1 MAQPIGNMV
10 VKVGIDDTGFNRGVE
25 GLKRQMRLAN
35 SEMKAAGS
43 IYKNTGQQ
51 SKLLQSQMEGLNN
64 KYQIQGRLVQEH
76 RKRYEEL
83 AREKGKDSRET
94 QIQARR
100 LNDSIAV
107 HQNLGKE
114 LQQVTK
120 EFENTSDSGKRAAGV
135 FSVFKKD
142 SQGVSEELN
151 AVYTS
156 ATTAGKALTALG
168 AAGVIGIGASVKVAA
183 DFEKA
188 MSRVGA
194 LANSTNDQMVE
205 LTDTARHLGATTQFT
220 DGQVAEGMQY
230 LAMAGYKTNQIIGA
244 MPGLLATAAAGQTDL
259 GVTADIVSDI
269 LTEFHIKAE
278 DTNRVAD
285 VMTYTFTNSNATLQ
299 EIGQTMKYAAPAA
312 KTAGVSMEELA
323 AATGIMANSGI
334 KADMAGTALRSTLTR
349 LAAPPKPAAS
359 AIEELGL
366 KVTDSTGKMRPLADI
381 MGQITEKTKNYTETE
396 KIRIAKQLAGQHA
409 LSGFIT
415 LMHAGKDKLQDFTKE
430 LENSGGTAEKIADK
444 QMDNLAGSM
453 EYLKSAVNNAVITLG
468 NQFIPVIRAT
478 TDGLTKIVTWFDA
491 LPSSVAST
499 IAITGAAVTVFSLL
513 GGAFLLTLGALP
525 KIAAGWNMLR
535 TAGSY
540 LTGNIN
546 RASTS
551 LGVYSAEA
559 IAAGTASRTAAVGM
573 NTTSTAA
580 AVAST
585 RMDRFHQT
593 TAVATTRTGRLEQ
606 STSRSTR
613 AMRGLGGA
621 SRTAG
626 LGLSLFGGPVGMI
639 AGLILSFA
647 PELLKFSAGIIKTGL
662 SAVKGAGG
670 FMQLAKS
677 GFGLFNILKKGA
689 GVVGLLRSGLSLLG
703 GPVGIAITG
712 VTLLAEAGFKY
723 YDNLKKRVLP
733 ATIDF
738 GDKVSES
745 TSKAVNAYEDLNTK
759 VGAQLNYYYLTNK
772 KITKKIA
779 ENMSS
784 QYEKMGKTLQDGY
797 QKSTDKSL
805 KVLSDFYASNKD
817 MSEEEKTATLKNI
830 KDSNAKK
837 HKEISGYTKRIKKIW
852 ENAAKEHRDI
862 TEGERKEIEEIT
874 RKMNKNVETALSK
887 SKEEQTII
895 AGKLKDNKTELSAK
909 EAAATVKNSKNAK
922 DKVVKNAEKQYK
934 DVVKNADLEFYVKKS
949 ITKKQHDDTV
959 SSAES
964 QKDQVVKE
972 AEKTHKGVVSEA
984 KLQAAGHVKEV
995 DWETGE
1001 VLGKWDTFVVD
1012 LAGVVNKITGGI
1024 NTVLKFMHVSTIPE
1038 WKPKGYNGNSE
1049 MQVAPGLAYA
1059 KGTDFHPGGKALVGE
1074 EGWEYAHTPGIGT
1087 YVVGMGGPQIWDLPR
1102 GTSVLPH
1109 AQSKDLASGG
1119 LPGYAGGVGNFFKNT
1134 IDGSK
1139 KLVKGAMS
1147 AGKGVVS
1154 KTKDVASGVMEMIM
1168 KGPEKMIKS
1177 LFSGLLSYKS
1187 GKGIDSLGTGILQTL
1202 KNGAGQFLKGI
1213 LPSAGT
1219 FSASAYKGATGS
1231 AEVQKWVT
1239 EAVGIAGVP
1248 FSWVP
1253 GLITIA
1259 MKESGG
1265 NPNAINLTDS
1275 NAKAGH
1281 PSRGLMQT
1289 IPSTFSAHAFPGHN
1303 NISNPVDSVLAAINY
1318 IKGRYGDIAN
1328 HPGLKSMARGG
1339 PYVGYA
1345 KGGTSPGRGGSK
1357 WAILNERGYDETTIT
1372 QDPSYR
1378 ERNIGLWARVGRELG
1393 VLPSMQEG
1401 MISKALVLLQ
1411 KASAA
1416 KTETVS
1422 RGNVSVDMSRVVENQ
1437 ERQISM
1443 MGQQIDALQ
1452 QNLQLLQQLVLKD
1465 NSTYIDGTKVDQSS
1479 ADRYNRKRYRNGGKP
1494 AW

>member
-151 AVYTS
+151 AVYSS

-205 LTDTARHLGATTQFT
+205 LTVTARHLGATTQFT

-478 TDGLTKIVTWFDA
+478 TDGLTKVVTWFDA

-540 LTGNIN
+540 LTGNVN

-670 FMQLAKS
+670 FIQLAKS

-738 GDKVSES
+738 GDKVSDS

-830 KDSNAKK
+830 KDSNTKK

-852 ENAAKEHRDI
+852 ENAAKDHRDI

-934 DVVKNADLEFYVKKS
+934 DVVKNADLEYYAKGS

-959 SSAES
+959 NSAKS
-964 QKDQVVKE
+964 QKEKVVKQ

-984 KLQAAGHVKEV
+984 KLQAAGHIDQV
-995 DWETGE
+995 DFETGE
-1001 VLGKWDTFVVD
+1001 VLDKWDTFLVD

-1024 NTVLKFMHVSTIPE
+1024 NTVLEFMHIPTIPE
-1038 WKPKGYNGNSE
+1038 WKPKGYSGNSE
-1049 MQVAPGLAYA
+1049 MQIAPGRAYA

-1109 AQSKDLASGG
+1109 AQSKDLASAG
-1119 LPGYAGGVGNFFKNT
+1119 LPGYAGGVGNFFKNA

-1139 KLVKGAMS
+1139 KLVKGAIS
-1147 AGKGVVS
+1147 AGKGVVG

-1177 LFSGLLSYKS
+1177 LFSGLLPYKS

-1231 AEVQKWVT
+1231 AEVQKWVA

-1281 PSRGLMQT
+1281 PSRGLLQT

-1303 NISNPVDSVLAAINY
+1303 NIFNPVDSVLAAINY

-1411 KASAA
+1411 NASAA